1 MLLHPLAFRRGLRKM
16 GGMKVLIL
24 GSGVIGV
31 TSAHY
36 LALAGHE
43 VTVVDRQP
51 APGLETSFANAGEL
65 SYGYASPWAGPGIP
79 VKAIRWLLMQ
89 DGPLVLRPK
98 LDPRM
103 WIWGLQ
109 LLANCTER
117 AYAVNK
123 GRMVRLA
130 EYSRDMMIALRA
142 DTGLAFDGRQ
152 QGTVQ
157 LFREQKQ
164 LDHAADDIA
173 VLKQYG
179 VPFEVLDPRGCVA
192 AEPGLATATVPF
204 VGGLRLANDDTG
216 DCKMFTDGLA
226 AIAAANG
233 VAFRYGTR
241 IDGIVASGGAVSGV
255 ATNKGVLTAD
265 AYVVALGS
273 YSPLL
278 LRPVG
283 IGLPVYPIKGYSLT
297 VPIID
302 KSVAPVSTVMDET
315 YKVATT
321 RLGDRIRVGG
331 TAEIAGYD
339 TNLHTS
345 RRGPLDRSLRELFP
359 AAGDA
364 GKASFWCGLR
374 PMTPDGTPVLGRS
387 KLSNLYLN
395 TGHGTL
401 GWTMAAGSGRVLTD
415 IISGK
420 TPDIETADL
429 GLSRYAS

>member
-1 MLLHPLAFRRGLRKM
+1 
-16 GGMKVLIL
+16 MKILIL
-24 GSGVIGV
+24 GAGVIGT
-31 TSAHY
+31 TSAYY
-36 LALAGHE
+36 LNKAGHE
-43 VTVVDRQP
+43 VTVIDRQP
-51 APGLETSFANAGEL
+51 GAGLETSYANAGEL

-79 VKAIRWLLMQ
+79 QKAIKWLLMT

-130 EYSRDMMIALRA
+130 EYSRDQMIALRA
-142 DTGLAFDGRQ
+142 GTSLRFDGRE

-179 VPFEVLDPRGCVA
+179 VPYEVLDSAGCIA

-204 VGGLRLANDDTG
+204 VGGLRLKNDDTG
-216 DCKMFTDGLA
+216 DCKMFTEDLA
-226 AIAAANG
+226 ALAESEG
-233 VAFRYGTR
+233 VTFHYGTSIER
-241 IDGIVASGGAVSGV
+241 VVVDGGKVSGV
-255 ATNKGVLTAD
+255 ATSRGMLTAD
-265 AYVVALGS
+265 AYVLALGS
-273 YSPLL
+273 YSPLM
-278 LRPVG
+278 LRPLG
-283 IGLPVYPIKGYSLT
+283 ISLPVYPIKGYSLT
-297 VPIID
+297 VPITD
-302 KSVAPVSTVMDET
+302 EAVAPVSTVMDET

-339 TNLHTS
+339 TTLHPS

-359 AAGDA
+359 RAGDA
-364 GKASFWCGLR
+364 SKGGFWCGLR
-374 PMTPDGTPVLGRS
+374 PMTPDGTPVLGKS
-387 KLSNLYLN
+387 AIPNLYLN

-401 GWTMAAGSGRVLTD
+401 GWTMAAGSGRVLAD
-415 IISGK
+415 IVAGR
-420 TPDIETADL
+420 TPDIEVGDL
-429 GLSRYAS
+429 NLSRY